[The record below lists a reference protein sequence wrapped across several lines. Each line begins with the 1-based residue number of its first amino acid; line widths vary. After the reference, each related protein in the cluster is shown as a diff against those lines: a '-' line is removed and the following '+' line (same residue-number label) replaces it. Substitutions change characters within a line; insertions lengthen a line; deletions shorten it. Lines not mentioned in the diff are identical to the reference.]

1 MWMLAFIPDTLLA
14 LIVNTIL
21 IAGIVGFAV
30 SFFFGF
36 VIRWLPSITPYRMI
50 IQVVSIILLVAG
62 VYFKGGYGVEM
73 AWREKVK
80 ELEEKVKIAEAKSQ
94 QANEDLDKVR
104 KEKVKVIRDTK
115 VVVQEKIVKVAEK
128 LDSECKID
136 PQAVKILNEAAAGGK
151 K

>member
-1 MWMLAFIPDTLLA
+1 MWFLMSFIPDAFLA
-14 LIVNTIL
+14 WVVNTIL
-21 IAGIVGFAV
+21 IAGAVGFTA

-36 VIRWLPSITPYRMI
+36 VLRYLPSLAPYRMI
-50 IQVVSIILLVAG
+50 IQIVSIVLLVAG

-73 AWREKVK
+73 SWRERVR
-80 ELEEKVKIAEAKSQ
+80 ELEEKIKIAEAKSV
-94 QANEDLDKVR
+94 QANEDLEKVR

-128 LDSECKID
+128 LDSECKVD
-136 PQAVKILNEAAAGGK
+136 PQAVKILNEAAGK

>member
-1 MWMLAFIPDTLLA
+1 MWFLMSFIPDAFLA
-14 LIVNTIL
+14 WVVNTIL
-21 IAGIVGFAV
+21 IAGAVGFVA

-36 VIRWLPSITPYRMI
+36 VLRYLPSLAPYRMI
-50 IQVVSIILLVAG
+50 IQIVSIVLLVAG

-73 AWREKVK
+73 SWRERVR
-80 ELEEKVKIAEAKSQ
+80 ELEEKIKIAEAKSV
-94 QANEDLDKVR
+94 QANEDLEKVR

-128 LDSECKID
+128 LDSECKVD
-136 PQAVKILNEAAAGGK
+136 PQAVKILNEAAGK

>member
-1 MWMLAFIPDTLLA
+1 MWFLMSFIPDAFLA
-14 LIVNTIL
+14 WVVNTIL
-21 IAGIVGFAV
+21 IAGAVGFVA

-36 VIRWLPSITPYRMI
+36 VLRYLPSLAPYRMI
-50 IQVVSIILLVAG
+50 IQIVSIVLLVAG

-73 AWREKVK
+73 SWRERVR
-80 ELEEKVKIAEAKSQ
+80 ELEEKIKIAEAKSI
-94 QANEDLDKVR
+94 QANEDLEKVR

-128 LDSECKID
+128 LDSECKVD
-136 PQAVKILNEAAAGGK
+136 PQAVKILNEAAGK

>member
-1 MWMLAFIPDTLLA
+1 MWFLMSFIPDAFLA
-14 LIVNTIL
+14 WVVNTIL
-21 IAGIVGFAV
+21 IAGAVGFTA

-36 VIRWLPSITPYRMI
+36 VLRYLPSLAPYRMI
-50 IQVVSIILLVAG
+50 IQIVSIVLLVAG

-73 AWREKVK
+73 SWRERVR
-80 ELEEKVKIAEAKSQ
+80 ELEEKIKLAEAKSV
-94 QANEDLDKVR
+94 QANEDLEKVR

-128 LDSECKID
+128 LDSECKVD
-136 PQAVKILNEAAAGGK
+136 PQAVKILNEAAGK

>member
-1 MWMLAFIPDTLLA
+1 MSFIPDAFLA
-14 LIVNTIL
+14 WVVNTIL
-21 IAGIVGFAV
+21 IAGAVGFVA

-36 VIRWLPSITPYRMI
+36 VLRYLPSLAPYRMI
-50 IQVVSIILLVAG
+50 IQIVSIVLLVAG

-73 AWREKVK
+73 SWRERVR
-80 ELEEKVKIAEAKSQ
+80 ELEEKIKIAEAKSV
-94 QANEDLDKVR
+94 QANEDLEKVR

-128 LDSECKID
+128 LDSECKVD
-136 PQAVKILNEAAAGGK
+136 PQAVKILNEAAGK